1 MRCDTL
7 RNMGVT
13 FVLELSA
20 TENGSAPLEARFE
33 MIYKTAWFAVTL
45 VELDG
50 GVAKRVRLA
59 M

>member
-1 MRCDTL
+1 MCCDCDTL

-50 GVAKRVRLA
+50 GVAK
-59 M
+59 